1 MSALMPLTTLRTG
14 MRRLTAAAGV
24 TLLMG
29 TTAPVQAHEGPHDAA
44 PMALLMHAF
53 TASDHLAVSL
63 LMLSVAAVL
72 ALGGVRLWM
81 TSAQTVSP
89 RMLGSA
95 CLGAAGLIVWSVWHV
110 GLSLTA

>member
-1 MSALMPLTTLRTG
+1 MSVLTPLTTLRPG

-29 TTAPVQAHEGPHDAA
+29 AAAPVQAHEGHHEGSPA
-44 PMALLMHAF
+44 ALLMHAV

-72 ALGGVRLWM
+72 TLGGVRLW
-81 TSAQTVSP
+81 TRSAQMASP
-89 RMLGSA
+89 RMLGSV

>member
-1 MSALMPLTTLRTG
+1 MPLTTLRTG

-29 TTAPVQAHEGPHDAA
+29 AAAPVQAHEGPHDAA

>member
-1 MSALMPLTTLRTG
+1 MSALMPLTTLRTV

-29 TTAPVQAHEGPHDAA
+29 AAAPVQAHEGPHEGS
-44 PMALLMHAF
+44 PVALLMHAF

-72 ALGGVRLWM
+72 ALGGVRLWT
-81 TSAQTVSP
+81 TSAQSGSP
-89 RMLGSA
+89 RALGSA
-95 CLGAAGLIVWSVWHV
+95 CLGAAGFIVWSVWHV
-110 GLSLTA
+110 GLTA